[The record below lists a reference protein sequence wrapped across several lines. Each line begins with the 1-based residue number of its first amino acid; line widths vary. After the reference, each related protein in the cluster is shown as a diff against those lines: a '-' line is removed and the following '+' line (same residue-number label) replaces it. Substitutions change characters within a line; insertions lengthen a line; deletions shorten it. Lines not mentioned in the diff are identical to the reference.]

1 MRARERPFN
10 HGGQSRRKHMPDAKQ
25 SEKIVNRAML
35 APVVVAEWRS
45 VKVDVVKFTDK
56 KGGRREAVVA
66 RHGVE
71 VGPVQMVIS
80 EWLPDGTKP
89 ETVSIPFKKGE
100 MVILNV
106 TEYTTSNG
114 QALARGILERL

>member
-1 MRARERPFN
+1 MAI
-10 HGGQSRRKHMPDAKQ
+10 DAKQ
-25 SEKIVNRAML
+25 SEKIINRSQL
-35 APVVVAEWRS
+35 APVCVAEWRS

-89 ETVSIPFKKGE
+89 ESVSIPFRKGDI
-100 MVILNV
+100 VILNV

-114 QALARGILERL
+114 QALARGILEKL